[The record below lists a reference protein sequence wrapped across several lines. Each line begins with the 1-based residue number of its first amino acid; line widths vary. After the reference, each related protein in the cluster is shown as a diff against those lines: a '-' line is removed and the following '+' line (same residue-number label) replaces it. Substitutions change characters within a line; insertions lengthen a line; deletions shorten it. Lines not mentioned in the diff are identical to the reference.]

1 MPVSSTIERPD
12 AVSAPPGARSKRMLV
27 IANPYAT
34 TMSDGLK
41 DRVHRALERRYEVE
55 SVDTERPGH
64 ATEISRD
71 ASADGFDVVVAF
83 GGDGTVNEVANGLAA
98 SRTPLAVLPGGATNV
113 YCRLLGV
120 PSDVMPATE
129 HLLRLA
135 DDFRPRP
142 VDVARVNG
150 RMFTF
155 AAGVGLDASVVQRVD
170 AHPRLKARLG
180 PWYFA
185 EAGVSTFLRHYL
197 VRPPRLVIRTPDGGT
212 LTGVSAFV
220 QNAAPYTYF
229 RSRPIH
235 LAPEAGLDSGDMA
248 GVVLTRASPLD
259 VPTVVW
265 RALSGHAQI
274 ALHPKVDAFRGRE
287 LRVVSTDGRPLP
299 VQVDGDYIGE
309 HPEVVF
315 SSAPGGLQV
324 VA

>member
-1 MPVSSTIERPD
+1 MALPSTIERPRT
-12 AVSAPPGARSKRMLV
+12 ASAASSARSKRMLV

-34 TMSDGLK
+34 TMSEGLK
-41 DRVHRALERRYEVE
+41 ARVHRVLQ
-55 SVDTERPGH
+55 RPGH
-64 ATEISRD
+64 APDISRD
-71 ASADGFDVVVAF
+71 AAADGFDVVVAF

-98 SRTPLAVLPGGATNV
+98 SSTPLAVLPGGATNV

-185 EAGVSTFLRHYL
+185 EAGVSTFLRRYL
-197 VRPPRLVIRTPDGGT
+197 VRPPRLAIHTPDGRM
-212 LTGVSAFV
+212 LRGVSAFV

-259 VPTVVW
+259 VPTIIW
-265 RALSGHAQI
+265 RALSGRAEI
-274 ALHPKVDAFRGRE
+274 ARHPKVDAFRGRE
-287 LRVVSTDGRPLP
+287 LRMVSTDGRPLP

-309 HPEVVF
+309 HPEVVL